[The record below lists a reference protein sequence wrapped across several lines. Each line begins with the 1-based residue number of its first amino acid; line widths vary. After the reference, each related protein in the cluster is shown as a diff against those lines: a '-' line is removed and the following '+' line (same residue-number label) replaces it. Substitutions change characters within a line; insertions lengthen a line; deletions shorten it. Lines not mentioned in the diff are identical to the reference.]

1 MFALAL
7 RSLRQRPGRA
17 TATLLSAFLG
27 AAVVMTFNSLHDTA
41 ARPGV
46 DSVSAESLSTAAGVV
61 GGYGTLLVFF
71 AIASTLTVNVRQ
83 RGAEMELLRC
93 SGATP
98 AQIRRMVV
106 GEAVAIAL
114 AGAVLA
120 IGPAMLGGRAL
131 LGVFQDGGQVAR
143 SVDYSFGP
151 VALGSG
157 IGITVPAAAFL
168 AVRRV
173 TLRPRPRGRART
185 FLAYAALVAG
195 GAAVCSTFAFSA
207 EDAALMAPPAYGA
220 ILLSVG
226 CALLAPRLLE
236 CLLDRLPLAGPSGYL
251 AVRNLRRRAAEMS
264 GVLMPLILFTCMA
277 SATLTM
283 QAVES
288 DAIRASG
295 VPKSV
300 DAKNL
305 ETLNLTVVGVIVVFC
320 CVMLIN
326 SLYAATTY
334 RGREFGQQRLV
345 GATPGAGARGGRR
358 RGSDPDGDG
367 CLLRHPGRARRGPR
381 VQRRPHGLP
390 VAGPGTWYLARRR
403 RGRGRGD
410 PGDRPVHGPPHPAD
424 AGRGGGDPGR
434 VNGRRTVGRG
444 RDMRAGA
451 ALAPDRPSGHDGLQG
466 RRFPPPGSR
475 PRRGR

>member
-27 AAVVMTFNSLHDTA
+27 AAIVMTFESLHDTA
-41 ARPGV
+41 GQPGV
-46 DSVSAESLSTAAGVV
+46 DSVSAESLTTAAGVV

-98 AQIRRMVV
+98 AQINRLVV
-106 GEAVAIAL
+106 AEAVAIAL
-114 AGAVLA
+114 VGAVLA

-131 LGVFQDGGQVAR
+131 LDVFQDSGQVRR
-143 SVDYSFGP
+143 SVDYSFGT
-151 VALGSG
+151 VALASG
-157 IGITVPAAAFL
+157 IGITVSAAAGAAFL

-173 TLRPRPRGRART
+173 TLRRRTRGGART
-185 FLAYAALVAG
+185 FLAYAALLVG

-236 CLLDRLPLAGPSGYL
+236 GLLDRLPLAGPSGYL
-251 AVRNLRRRAAEMS
+251 AVRNLRRRATEMS

-283 QAVES
+283 QAVEN

-295 VPKSV
+295 VPESV

-334 RGREFGQQRLV
+334 RGREFGQQRLA
-345 GATPGAGARGGRR
+345 GATPGQVLGAVGAEGLILTVTGVFFGTLTGLAGVLAFTAVRTD
-358 RGSDPDGDG
+358 SPW
-367 CLLRHPGRARRGPR
+367 PGRGPGIWLAVVAVAAVVTLGTVLFTARRTLRTPA
-381 VQRRPHGLP
+381 
-390 VAGPGTWYLARRR
+390 VAAVTLIA
-403 RGRGRGD
+403 
-410 PGDRPVHGPPHPAD
+410 
-424 AGRGGGDPGR
+424 
-434 VNGRRTVGRG
+434 
-444 RDMRAGA
+444 
-451 ALAPDRPSGHDGLQG
+451 
-466 RRFPPPGSR
+466 
-475 PRRGR
+475 

>member
-1 MFALAL
+1 VFALAL

-106 GEAVAIAL
+106 GEAVAIAMV
-114 AGAVLA
+114 GAVLA

-131 LGVFQDGGQVAR
+131 LGVFQNSGQVAR

-157 IGITVPAAAFL
+157 IGITVSAAAGAAFL

-173 TLRPRPRGRART
+173 TLRRRPRGRART
-185 FLAYAALVAG
+185 FLAYAALLAG
-195 GAAVCSTFAFSA
+195 GAALCSTFAFSA

-220 ILLSVG
+220 VLLSVG

-236 CLLDRLPLAGPSGYL
+236 GLLDRLPLTGPSGYL

-288 DAIRASG
+288 DAIKASG

-345 GATPGAGARGGRR
+345 GATPGQVLGVVGAEGLILTVTGVFLGTVAGLAGVLAFSAVRT
-358 RGSDPDGDG
+358 GSPW
-367 CLLRHPGRARRGPR
+367 PGQGPGIWLAVVAVATAVTLGTVLFTARRTLRTPA
-381 VQRRPHGLP
+381 
-390 VAGPGTWYLARRR
+390 VAAVTLVA
-403 RGRGRGD
+403 
-410 PGDRPVHGPPHPAD
+410 
-424 AGRGGGDPGR
+424 
-434 VNGRRTVGRG
+434 
-444 RDMRAGA
+444 
-451 ALAPDRPSGHDGLQG
+451 
-466 RRFPPPGSR
+466 
-475 PRRGR
+475 

>member
-46 DSVSAESLSTAAGVV
+46 DSVSAQSLSTAAGVV

-98 AQIRRMVV
+98 AQIGRMVV

-114 AGAVLA
+114 VGAVLA

-131 LGVFQDGGQVAR
+131 LGVFQDSGQVAR
-143 SVDYSFGP
+143 SVDHSFGP

-157 IGITVPAAAFL
+157 IGITVSAAAGAALL

-173 TLRPRPRGRART
+173 TLRRRPRGRART
-185 FLAYAALVAG
+185 FLAYAALLVG

-236 CLLDRLPLAGPSGYL
+236 GVLDRLPLAGPSGYL
-251 AVRNLRRRAAEMS
+251 AVRNLRRRAAETS

-288 DAIRASG
+288 DAIKASG

-334 RGREFGQQRLV
+334 RGREFGQQRLA
-345 GATPGAGARGGRR
+345 GATPGQVLGVVGVEGLILTVTGVFFGTLAGFAGVLAFSVVRTD
-358 RGSDPDGDG
+358 SPW
-367 CLLRHPGRARRGPR
+367 PGQGPGIWLAVVAVAAAVTLGTVLFTARRTLRTPA
-381 VQRRPHGLP
+381 
-390 VAGPGTWYLARRR
+390 VAAVTLVA
-403 RGRGRGD
+403 
-410 PGDRPVHGPPHPAD
+410 
-424 AGRGGGDPGR
+424 
-434 VNGRRTVGRG
+434 
-444 RDMRAGA
+444 
-451 ALAPDRPSGHDGLQG
+451 
-466 RRFPPPGSR
+466 
-475 PRRGR
+475 

>member
-41 ARPGV
+41 AQPGV
-46 DSVSAESLSTAAGVV
+46 DSVSAGSLSTAAGVV

-98 AQIRRMVV
+98 AQIGRMVV

-114 AGAVLA
+114 VGAVLA

-131 LGVFQDGGQVAR
+131 LGVFQDSGQVAR
-143 SVDYSFGP
+143 TVDHSFGP

-157 IGITVPAAAFL
+157 IGITVAAAAGAAFL

-173 TLRPRPRGRART
+173 TLRRRPRNRART
-185 FLAYAALVAG
+185 FLAYAALLVG

-220 ILLSVG
+220 VLLSVG

-236 CLLDRLPLAGPSGYL
+236 GLLDRLPLAGPSGYL

-295 VPKSV
+295 VAKSV

-305 ETLNLTVVGVIVVFC
+305 ETLNLTVVGIIVVFC

-326 SLYAATTY
+326 SLYASTTY
-334 RGREFGQQRLV
+334 RGREFGQQRLA
-345 GATPGAGARGGRR
+345 GATPGQVLGVVGAEGLILTVTGVFFGTLAGLAGVLAFSAVRT
-358 RGSDPDGDG
+358 GSPW
-367 CLLRHPGRARRGPR
+367 PGQGPGIWLAVVAVAAAVTLGTVLCTARRTLR
-381 VQRRPHGLP
+381 TSA
-390 VAGPGTWYLARRR
+390 VAAVTLVA
-403 RGRGRGD
+403 
-410 PGDRPVHGPPHPAD
+410 
-424 AGRGGGDPGR
+424 
-434 VNGRRTVGRG
+434 
-444 RDMRAGA
+444 
-451 ALAPDRPSGHDGLQG
+451 
-466 RRFPPPGSR
+466 
-475 PRRGR
+475 

>member
-1 MFALAL
+1 VLALAL

-114 AGAVLA
+114 VGAVVA

-131 LGVFQDGGQVAR
+131 LGVFQDSGQVAR

-151 VALGSG
+151 VALASG
-157 IGITVPAAAFL
+157 IAITVSAAAGAAFL

-173 TLRPRPRGRART
+173 TLRRRPRGRART
-185 FLAYAALVAG
+185 FLAYAALLAG

-236 CLLDRLPLAGPSGYL
+236 GLLDRLPLAGPSGYL

-345 GATPGAGARGGRR
+345 GATPGQVLGAVGAEGLILTVTGVFLGTVAGLAGVLAFSAVRT
-358 RGSDPDGDG
+358 GSPW
-367 CLLRHPGRARRGPR
+367 PGQGPGIWLAVVAVATAVTLGTVLFTARRTLRTPA
-381 VQRRPHGLP
+381 
-390 VAGPGTWYLARRR
+390 VAAVTLVA
-403 RGRGRGD
+403 
-410 PGDRPVHGPPHPAD
+410 
-424 AGRGGGDPGR
+424 
-434 VNGRRTVGRG
+434 
-444 RDMRAGA
+444 
-451 ALAPDRPSGHDGLQG
+451 
-466 RRFPPPGSR
+466 
-475 PRRGR
+475 